1 MINFMLEIMNDYISN
16 SNLQRIHCKNKFV
29 ILLSLGPTVSWACHK
44 DVGDNKLVRFWC
56 RDLLEN
62 VDLGYYEE
70 YERIVRLF
78 RCWLVVFY

>member
-1 MINFMLEIMNDYISN
+1 
-16 SNLQRIHCKNKFV
+16 
-29 ILLSLGPTVSWACHK
+29 VSWACHK

-78 RCWLVVFY
+78 RCWLVVLY